1 MLDAIFERF
10 VKHSPVSVMVRGLME
25 RVFNAEQLD
34 SLFENHARSQY
45 TRELLFSSIVD
56 LMSLVVCGIYPSV
69 NAAYR
74 AKASQLNVSRT
85 AVYDKLN
92 GIELDVSAALLRETA
107 ASMTDVMQFLGGSP
121 SKLLAPYQLRI
132 IGHCSLKA

>member
-10 VKHSPVSVMVRGLME
+10 VKQSPVSVMVRGLME

-56 LMSLVVCGIYPSV
+56 LMSLVVCGIYPSM

-74 AKASQLNVSRT
+74 TKAFKLNVSRT

-92 GIELDVSAALLRETA
+92 GIEQ
-107 ASMTDVMQFLGGSP
+107 M
-121 SKLLAPYQLRI
+121 
-132 IGHCSLKA
+132 